1 MDCNFGMVL
10 KNNLFGE
17 ENWYDR
23 FILISEQE
31 ILNLAMLLAQNLM
44 EIQTTCKSSQHAW
57 KRNPSSALNVQNLL
71 PEKLT

>member
-1 MDCNFGMVL
+1 MVL

-31 ILNLAMLLAQNLM
+31 ILNLAMLFAQNLM
-44 EIQTTCKSSQHAW
+44 EIQTTCKSSQHA
-57 KRNPSSALNVQNLL
+57 
-71 PEKLT
+71 